1 MAEIIIRFQRPF
13 IDHKN
18 TLGYYKLMNQRD
30 RLKKAYGAGSGLK
43 STKPQKFQDKKEP
56 TYSNITTKSTEN
68 NFKESAVQESESK
81 ETAIRGFFKVGG
93 PEGYRKAAKFLL
105 LLGKRE
111 AATVLKHFTA
121 MEIEEITREIASI
134 KQINNQEAAKILKEF
149 GSDSSRGRSPSAP
162 TGGVEVARNM
172 LTSAFGDEKGQA
184 IFKKVIPFNGERP
197 FSFLEDLEYQQLIMI
212 LRKEPVHVLTVIL
225 SFLDANRSSK
235 VLESLPPESQTA
247 IVTRMAAMQKISPE
261 VIMSMEEVLIER
273 IRTQGKVVTEEVDG
287 QSVLAEILKNMAL
300 SDEGRILD
308 SLSDKDR
315 GLAEAVREKLFTV
328 DTISFINDTDME
340 KVLRDFSDTEI
351 AVLLKGQG
359 TELRNKILYNVSRR
373 RIEFIQYE
381 EDSIGTM
388 RRTDVDKAMKEFLD
402 YLKDQEIQGKIVLS
416 REKDEY
422 I

>member
-1 MAEIIIRFQRPF
+1 MDQ
-13 IDHKN
+13 K
-18 TLGYYKLMNQRD
+18 K
-30 RLKKAYGAGSGLK
+30 RLQKAYMAGSVLK
-43 STKPQKFQDKKEP
+43 STKPEVIKEKYEKNINIEIDNNLNNDRVNEDIILPPKTKK
-56 TYSNITTKSTEN
+56 
-68 NFKESAVQESESK
+68 K
-81 ETAIRGFFKVGG
+81 ETALRGFLKVGG
-93 PEGYRKAAKFLL
+93 SGGYRKAAKFLL

-111 AATVLKHFTA
+111 AATVLKHFSTK
-121 MEIEEITREIASI
+121 EIEEITREIASI
-134 KQINNQEAAKILKEF
+134 KQINNQEAAKILNEF
-149 GSDSSRGRSPSAP
+149 GTSRGKKSFTP
-162 TGGVEVARNM
+162 TGGLEVARNM
-172 LTSAFGDEKGQA
+172 LTAAFGDEKGQA
-184 IFKKVIPFNGERP
+184 IFKKVIPFNGEKP

-235 VLESLPPESQTA
+235 ILESLPPEDQTA
-247 IVTRMAAMQKISPE
+247 IVTRMASMKKISPE

-287 QSVLAEILKNMAL
+287 QSVLAQILKNMAL
-300 SDEGRILD
+300 ADEGRILD
-308 SLSDKDR
+308 TLSNSDS

-328 DTISFINDTDME
+328 DTINYINDTDME
-340 KVLRDFSDTEI
+340 KILRDFSDMEI

-359 TELRNKILYNVSRR
+359 SELRNKILYNVSKR

-381 EDSIGTM
+381 EETLGAM
-388 RRTDVDKAMKEFLD
+388 RKSDVDKAMKEFLD